1 MNRFDHLELSLSLRP
16 ALRDLEPIL
25 LIQNHVGLY
34 DGNKKDLKHNDGNLY
49 LTPLRILYVDAQHP
63 RQRSL
68 SLELVC
74 VKKCST
80 QAGFLTS
87 SPKIILELRPRSPS
101 PATVPPRHASP
112 PVAASPSR
120 IPVANWQCNICNSY
134 NVPTAKKCAL
144 CGVNC
149 PPGAASKTVYARP
162 VGDPGQSHAESFSAA
177 GSSADTACPACTFV
191 NHPAM
196 VRCELCDTLLKPST
210 HPSPASTPV
219 SPSASATRTN
229 ASDSQPGMVKLS
241 FRNGGCTTFHTALLD
256 ALDAEAW
263 ASDTSQ
269 TRSASLSTGAG
280 SPTQSRYPPQ
290 NIKSNEPGHA
300 TPQSAT
306 RTSDQT
312 NQGFQSSMGGISHIM
327 RRVDQTHRATED
339 TLSDAFQDLNALRTK
354 ATQMVQLAQV
364 LMEKSARQQQ
374 QQQQQASR
382 VVQSPTSSTDENNFK
397 LWLTTLGIESPVTRD
412 SAGAVYHQELAKELE
427 EFLENVLPRVGGIMT
442 LVDVYCVFNRARGVA
457 LVSPEDIANA
467 CRLFEPQGLSLRLRK
482 FPSGL
487 VAVQS
492 SDLSDDVMA
501 RRFNQYLRG
510 FGAMSALELASYEQ
524 MAVPL
529 LNELLL
535 AVEARGE
542 ICRDESLE
550 GVKFYPNRIQ
560 EEARQLTQ
568 SR

>member
-1 MNRFDHLELSLSLRP
+1 MNRFDQLELSLSLRP
-16 ALRDLEPIL
+16 ALRDHEPIL

-68 SLELVC
+68 SLELAC
-74 VKKCST
+74 VQKCST

-87 SPKIILELRPRSPS
+87 SPKIILELRPRPPS
-101 PATVPPRHASP
+101 PAAAPPRHVSP
-112 PVAASPSR
+112 PVAASSSR
-120 IPVANWQCNICNSY
+120 VPVANWQCSICHSY

-149 PPGAASKTVYARP
+149 APAATSKTVYARP
-162 VGDPGQSHAESFSAA
+162 AANPGRSRAESASVA

-196 VRCELCDTLLKPST
+196 VRCELCDTLLKPSA
-210 HPSPASTPV
+210 HSSPASTPA
-219 SPSASATRTN
+219 SPLAPNTRPN
-229 ASDSQPGMVKLS
+229 ASDSRSSMVKLS
-241 FRNGGCTTFHTALLD
+241 FRNGGSTTFHTALLD

-269 TRSASLSTGAG
+269 TRSASLPTEDAF
-280 SPTQSRYPPQ
+280 PTQSRHPSQ
-290 NIKSNEPGHA
+290 NTKGNEPGHA
-300 TPQSAT
+300 VMPNAM
-306 RTSDQT
+306 RTNSQT
-312 NQGFQSSMGGISHIM
+312 SQTFQSSVGGISHIL

-339 TLSDAFQDLNALRTK
+339 TLSEAFQDLGALRTK
-354 ATQMVQLAQV
+354 VTQMVQLAQT

-374 QQQQQASR
+374 QQQQQSSCA
-382 VVQSPTSSTDENNFK
+382 VHSPALSTDENNFK
-397 LWLTTLGIESPVTRD
+397 QWLTTLGIESPVTRD

-560 EEARQLTQ
+560 EEARLLAQ